1 MDYRNNIVSTIY
13 MQLKNN
19 YNLTIYLLRVTRIT
33 HRFYSSFIM
42 LDNNIIINGKPR
54 SYQRIN
60 KLHPLHCMST
70 QKLCPLQ
77 LIATEK

>member
-33 HRFYSSFIM
+33 YRFYSSFIM

-60 KLHPLHCMST
+60 KLHPIHLYVHSKTVSPSAHCH
-70 QKLCPLQ
+70 
-77 LIATEK
+77 